1 MRRLIGIT
9 PEYNVFF
16 EHRRISNLVLSGE
29 VEYFHI
35 RKPFFTEEQMRAY
48 LLKFDNPQVK
58 QRLSLHDYH
67 HLALEFDLGGIH
79 LNSRNHIL
87 KEEFK
92 NKRISVSCHSLEEI
106 KKWKENAEYCF
117 LSPIFDS
124 ISKEGYTSK
133 FSSIDLQQG
142 FNSGI
147 LDNKVVALGGIT
159 YNNIKDL
166 QNIGFSS
173 FAMLGELWK
182 LPKTM
187 FISPNKDSKNIIKDC
202 KQVLQHGI
210 KFIQLRMKEA
220 SNDEV
225 IEVANYLRYLCDKHC
240 ALLTVN
246 DRIDLLQTNLFDGVH
261 LGKNDM
267 PTKEAKKITSNKFL
281 LGATCNTV
289 EDVLQ
294 AIKHGADYLGI
305 GPYRFTTT
313 KKNLSPIL
321 GLEGYKN
328 IIERLNKEKINIPF
342 YAIGGIDIE
351 DLVPLKQTGVYGVA
365 LSGTISNAL
374 DKQKTIKT
382 IIKTF

>member
-1 MRRLIGIT
+1 M
-9 PEYNVFF
+9 
-16 EHRRISNLVLSGE
+16 
-29 VEYFHI
+29 
-35 RKPFFTEEQMRAY
+35 
-48 LLKFDNPQVK
+48 
-58 QRLSLHDYH
+58 
-67 HLALEFDLGGIH
+67 
-79 LNSRNHIL
+79 
-87 KEEFK
+87 
-92 NKRISVSCHSLEEI
+92 EEI
-106 KKWKENAEYCF
+106 KKWKENADYCF

-124 ISKEGYTSK
+124 ISKQGYTSK

-142 FNSGI
+142 FNNGI
-147 LDNKVVALGGIT
+147 LDNKIVALGGVT
-159 YNNIKDL
+159 YDNIKDL

-173 FAMLGELWK
+173 FAMLGELWQ

-187 FISPNKDSKNIIKDC
+187 FITPNKDSKNIIKDC
-202 KQVLQHGI
+202 EQVLQHGI
-210 KFIQLRMKEA
+210 RFIQLRMKEA

-225 IEVANYLRYLCDKHC
+225 IEVANYLRPLCNRYC
-240 ALLTVN
+240 ALLTVD
-246 DRIDLLQTNLFDGVH
+246 DRIDLLHTNLFDGVH

-267 PTKEAKKITSNKFL
+267 PIKEAKKITSNRFL
-281 LGATCNTV
+281 LGATCNTI
-289 EDVLQ
+289 EDILQ

-328 IIERLNKEKINIPF
+328 IIERLNKENINIPF

-365 LSGTISNAL
+365 LSGTITNAL

>member
-9 PEYNVFF
+9 PEYNVFS

-35 RKPFFTEEQMRAY
+35 RKPRFTEEQMREY
-48 LLKFDNPQVK
+48 LSHFDNPFVK
-58 QRLSLHDYH
+58 ERLSLHDYH
-67 HLALEFDLGGIH
+67 HLALELDLGGIH
-79 LNSRNHIL
+79 LNSRNPIL
-87 KEEFK
+87 KEEYK

-106 KKWKENAEYCF
+106 KKWKEKTDYCF
-117 LSPIFDS
+117 MSPIFDS
-124 ISKEGYTSK
+124 ISKQGYTSK
-133 FSSIDLQQG
+133 FSSQVLQQG

-147 LDNKVVALGGIT
+147 LDNKIVALGGVT
-159 YNNIKDL
+159 YDNIKDL

-202 KQVLQHGI
+202 EEVLQHGI

-240 ALLTVN
+240 ALLTVD
-246 DRIDLLQTNLFDGVH
+246 DRIDLLHTNLFDGVH

-281 LGATCNTV
+281 LGATCNTI

-294 AIKHGADYLGI
+294 AISNKADYLGI

-351 DLVPLKQTGVYGVA
+351 DLVPLKQSGVYGIA
-365 LSGTISNAL
+365 ISGTITNANN
-374 DKQKTIKT
+374 KQKTIKT

>member
-9 PEYNVFF
+9 PEYDVFC

-79 LNSRNHIL
+79 LNSRNPIL
-87 KEEFK
+87 KEEYK

-106 KKWKENAEYCF
+106 KKWKEKTDYCF

-124 ISKEGYTSK
+124 ISKQGYTSK
-133 FSSIDLQQG
+133 FSSQDLQQG
-142 FNSGI
+142 FNNGI
-147 LDNKVVALGGIT
+147 LDNKIVALGGIT
-159 YNNIKDL
+159 YDNIKDL
-166 QNIGFSS
+166 QDLGFSS
-173 FAMLGELWK
+173 FAMLGELWQ

-202 KQVLQHGI
+202 EEVLQHGI

-220 SNDEV
+220 SDDEV

-240 ALLTVN
+240 ALLTVD
-246 DRIDLLQTNLFDGVH
+246 DRIDLLHTNLFDGVH

-267 PTKEAKKITSNKFL
+267 PTKEAKKITTNKFL

-294 AIKHGADYLGI
+294 SIKHGADYLGI

-321 GLEGYKN
+321 GLEEYKK

-351 DLVPLKQTGVYGVA
+351 DLVPLKRTGVYGVA
-365 LSGTISNAL
+365 LSGTITNAL